1 MTSLILGFAFDF
13 LAKRFGGTIPG
24 DALKVVTPILTDLID
39 GSVRLTDETSLE
51 LQARLDGALRSI
63 GYKGV

>member
-13 LAKRFGGTIPG
+13 LAKRFDASIPG
-24 DALKVVTPILTDLID
+24 DALKVVTPILADLID

-51 LQARLDGALRSI
+51 LQARLDRALRSI
-63 GYKGV
+63 GYEGV